1 MIGPITGRHT
11 GPDGEREMARILIA
25 EDEADMAT
33 GLRDNLEFEGYEV
46 IVVGDGEAALK
57 AVADHNPDLLLLDI
71 MMPKVDGLQVCS
83 QVRQRGLMIPILMLT
98 AKTQEIDV
106 VRGLEVGAD
115 DYIGKPFSM
124 REVSARIKAALRRTD
139 AGKGLSRI
147 LRIGEATI
155 DLVKG
160 KVERGT
166 EVFNLGHFELQ
177 ILKMLVE
184 SAEQA
189 VERNKLLDVIWGLE
203 GFPATRTVDNHI
215 VSLRRKIEPDPKH
228 PRHIVTVHS
237 IGYKFVP

>member
-1 MIGPITGRHT
+1 
-11 GPDGEREMARILIA
+11 MARILVA
-25 EDEADMAT
+25 EDEADIAK

-46 IVVGDGEAALK
+46 LVAEDGEAALL
-57 AVADHNPDLLLLDI
+57 AATQQSPDLVLLDI
-71 MMPKVDGLQVCS
+71 MMPKLDGLEVCH
-83 QVRQRGLMIPILMLT
+83 RIRDAGFTIPILMVT
-98 AKTQEIDV
+98 AKSQEIDI

-115 DYIGKPFSM
+115 DYITKPFSI
-124 REVSARIKAALRRTD
+124 REVLARVKAALRRTG

-147 LRIGEATI
+147 LRIGETTV

-160 KVERGT
+160 KVEKGGET
-166 EVFNLGHFELQ
+166 FNLGHFELE

-184 SAEQA
+184 SAESP

-203 GFPATRTVDNHI
+203 GFPTTRTVDNHI
-215 VSLRRKIEPDPKH
+215 VSLRRKIEPDAKN